1 MARVP
6 RMTRARN
13 ISVDSV
19 EVAQPSADLESQL
32 ERFWPGEV
40 PDGERTLWDRLPVER
55 KIQAV
60 SRLKALAARGLGHEG
75 LEGTKLPANRAA
87 TIANVSIP
95 TLYAIEKR
103 WRANP
108 SLLALGVNL
117 RMPAASADSSAET
130 AELYP
135 VIERLLCENPWQDAP
150 TLFEA
155 LKRELA
161 SDAVPSFTSTLRI
174 MRQVRPSIPRKANF
188 GRRLVFDSAGL
199 DLVDAEGRRMRL
211 CALFDV
217 ETLLILGWDVV
228 PDESGNELAGYGQA
242 ARHALLGAAHA
253 HGKSASFD
261 CSGLFHFDPLAPL
274 SGVSRPQAIDMHIYA
289 LTKKPK
295 HAWPLVQPE
304 LEITP
309 RFKLGAELVDVI
321 GERIGS
327 IWLGPGRRETNESYR
342 TSRPMMF
349 PQSNRTMIKAISQDI
364 YNHNQRVF
372 AAQEKISNF
381 DKLGDV
387 LVDLRSFLVTFID
400 YASLKKA

>member
-1 MARVP
+1 MAKIP

-13 ISVDSV
+13 MSVDPS

-32 ERFWPGEV
+32 ETFWPGKV

-60 SRLKALAARGLGHEG
+60 SRLKALASRGLGNEG
-75 LEGTKLPANRAA
+75 LEGSKLPANKAA
-87 TIANVSIP
+87 TIANVSVP

-103 WRANP
+103 WRDNP

-117 RMPAASADSSAET
+117 RLPVASAEPSAET

-135 VIERLLCENPWQDAP
+135 VIERLLYENPWQDAP
-150 TLFEA
+150 TLFDA
-155 LKRELA
+155 LKRELN
-161 SDAVPSFTSTLRI
+161 SGAVPSFTSTLRI
-174 MRQVRPSIPRKANF
+174 MRQVRPSIPRQANF
-188 GRRLVFDSAGL
+188 GSRLVFDSAGL
-199 DLVDAEGRRMRL
+199 DLVDDVGQRMRL
-211 CALFDV
+211 CALFDA

-228 PDESGNELAGYGQA
+228 PDVSSNELAGYGQA

-253 HGKSASFD
+253 HGKSAPFD
-261 CSGLFHFDPLAPL
+261 CSGLYHFDPLAPL
-274 SGVSRPQAIDMHIYA
+274 SGVTRPQAIDMHIYA

-295 HAWPLVQPE
+295 NAWPLVQPE

-309 RFKLGAELVDVI
+309 RFKLGAELIDVI
-321 GERIGS
+321 GERIGN

-342 TSRPMMF
+342 TSRPMKF
-349 PQSNRTMIKAISQDI
+349 PQSNQTMMKSISLDI
-364 YNHNQRVF
+364 YHHNKRVF

-381 DKLGDV
+381 NRLGDV
-387 LVDLRSFLVTFID
+387 LADLRSFLVTFID
-400 YASLKKA
+400 YAAIKNS